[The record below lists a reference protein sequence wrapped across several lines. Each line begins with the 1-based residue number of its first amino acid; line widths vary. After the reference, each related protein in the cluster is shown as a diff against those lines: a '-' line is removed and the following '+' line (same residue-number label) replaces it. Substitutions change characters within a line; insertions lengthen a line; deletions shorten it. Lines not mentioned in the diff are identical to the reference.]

1 MPCVDLTYLERL
13 YKGDR
18 VRIAAWVE
26 LFLEEVPQRMEELA
40 QCVERCDAIALA
52 ALAHE
57 LKPQAHYLG
66 AARMHEVLVRIG
78 EGTRCNGPADCAT
91 EVLELREACADVE
104 RELRG
109 RFSP

>member
-1 MPCVDLTYLERL
+1 MPAIDLAYLERL
-13 YKGDR
+13 YQGDR
-18 VRIAAWVE
+18 NRITAWVE

-40 QCVERCDAIALA
+40 QCVERCDAAALA
-52 ALAHE
+52 SLAHE

-78 EGTRCNGPADCAT
+78 ERTRCNGPADCAN
-91 EVLELREACADVE
+91 EALELRAACADVE
-104 RELRG
+104 RELRS